1 MEKTKQQLVEFGEY
15 EESKKELERKFEE
28 FVDIGKKIDPED
40 WLICY
45 YYVEGIE
52 GYTPKDV
59 GAAIA
64 AESSIGTWTHV
75 TTETK
80 RAWKF
85 AGRVIDVKG
94 NYVLVAFPIELFE
107 PGNIPQLLSVVAGNL
122 FGLKA
127 IKNCRL
133 LDIRLPKKYI
143 RIFRGPRFGIK
154 GIRKIVGTLKEG
166 RPHVGTIIKPKVGL
180 TPKDTAKVGYE
191 VAMGGIDHI
200 KDDET
205 LADQRKICPIEKRLT
220 YMMEALD
227 RAKSE
232 TGKTVLYTVNVTH
245 ETTKMIERAEKLIEM
260 GANAVMMDVIT
271 CGFAALKELRRE
283 IKVPIHV
290 HRCMHASFTRNP
302 FHGISMNVVAKL
314 VRLAGGDQFHIGT
327 VVGKMHGE
335 LAEVRASKSVCEK
348 EKTNGIK
355 EKIPSIE
362 GPPTEEQRIFE
373 QNWYNIKPMLAI
385 SSGGLHPGLVP
396 EVIKYLGFDIGI
408 QFGGGI
414 HGHPLGSRAGT
425 IAARQAVEA
434 CMKNISLEEYAKTH
448 EELKIAL
455 DHWGYFKPKA

>member
-1 MEKTKQQLVEFGEY
+1 MPKEKVVQVGEY
-15 EESKKELERKFEE
+15 EEETYELERKFNE
-28 FVDIGKKIDPED
+28 FLALGERIGLED
-40 WLICY
+40 WLVCY
-45 YYVEGIE
+45 YYVEGSE
-52 GYTPKDV
+52 GYTPTNV
-59 GAAIA
+59 AAAIA

-75 TTETK
+75 LTETK
-80 RAWKF
+80 RAWRF

-94 NYVLVAFPIELFE
+94 NYAMVAFPIELFE

-133 LDIRLPKKYI
+133 LDIRLPKKYV
-143 RIFRGPRFGIK
+143 RGFKGPRFGLE
-154 GIRKIVGTLKEG
+154 GIRKIVGTTKYR

-180 TPKDTAKVGYE
+180 TPKITAKVGYE

-205 LADQRKICPIEKRLT
+205 LADQRKICPIERRLSK
-220 YMMEALD
+220 MMEALD
-227 RAKSE
+227 KAKSE

-245 ETTKMIERAEKLIEM
+245 DNAKMIERAEELTEM

-271 CGFAALKELRRE
+271 CGFPGLKELRGA

-290 HRCMHASFTRNP
+290 HRCMHASFTRNR
-302 FHGISMNVVAKL
+302 FHGISMNVLAKL

-335 LAEVRASKSVCEK
+335 LAEVKASQAMLEAKVTKGVKTAFVPKFK
-348 EKTNGIK
+348 EFPNA
-355 EKIPSIE
+355 
-362 GPPTEEQRIFE
+362 EQRVFE
-373 QNWYNIKPMLAI
+373 QNWCGMKPVLAI

-396 EVIKYLGFDIGI
+396 EIVEKFGNDVGI

-414 HGHPLGSRAGT
+414 HGHPDGSRAGT
-425 IAARQAVEA
+425 IAARQAVDA
-434 CMKNISLEEYAKTH
+434 VMKRISLEEYAETH
-448 EELKIAL
+448 KELKRVL